1 MRPPYRINCDPV
13 AGDAPPFPA
22 PRELDSGDESFLVPL
37 ADSHFDPLFIASH
50 GDARRESVWDFLP
63 YGPFASPTQMR
74 ACYRALPQNGDPQFY
89 AVMRRDS
96 DLPIPTPTGVM
107 SYLRIQPAA
116 RSIEIGHIWHA
127 VARQK
132 TRANTIGNFLL
143 MDAAFASGNRRVEWK
158 CDAANAPSRAAA
170 LRLGFA
176 FEGVFRRCMVTKNRN
191 RDIAWFAL
199 IDSDWPQARAN
210 IEEWLAGKSPSLTDV
225 PSLTDAPSLTAANR
239 PLVEWSLAA
248 HESWPLPRG

>member
-1 MRPPYRINCDPV
+1 MLKSPPMRPPYRINCDPV
-13 AGDAPPFPA
+13 VGDAPPFPA

-37 ADSHFDPLFIASH
+37 ADSHFDQLFAASH

-63 YGPFASPTQMR
+63 YGPFASPAQMR

-96 DLPIPTPTGVM
+96 KPSIEPVAAGVM

-127 VARQK
+127 AERQK

-210 IEEWLAGKSPSLTDV
+210 IEKWLAGKSPSLTD
-225 PSLTDAPSLTAANR
+225 ANR

>member
-1 MRPPYRINCDPV
+1 MLKSPPMRLPYRINCDPV

-37 ADSHFDPLFIASH
+37 ADSHFDQLFAASH

-63 YGPFASPTQMR
+63 YGPFASPAQMR

-96 DLPIPTPTGVM
+96 KPSVEAVAAGVM

-127 VARQK
+127 AARQK

-210 IEEWLAGKSPSLTDV
+210 IEEWLAGKSPSLTD
-225 PSLTDAPSLTAANR
+225 ANR
-239 PLVEWSLAA
+239 SLVEWSLAA
-248 HESWPLPRG
+248 HESWPPPRG

>member
-1 MRPPYRINCDPV
+1 MRPPYRINRDPV

-37 ADSHFDPLFIASH
+37 ADSHFDQLFAASH

-63 YGPFASPTQMR
+63 YGPFASPAQMR
-74 ACYRALPQNGDPQFY
+74 AHYRALPQNGDPQFY

-96 DLPIPTPTGVM
+96 KPLVESVESVATGVM

-143 MDAAFASGNRRVEWK
+143 LDAAFASGSRRVEWK
-158 CDAANAPSRAAA
+158 CDAANARSRAAA

-176 FEGVFRRCMVTKNRN
+176 FEGVFRRCAVTKNRN
-191 RDIAWFAL
+191 RDTAWFAL

-210 IEEWLAGKSPSLTDV
+210 IEEWLAGKSPSLTD
-225 PSLTDAPSLTAANR
+225 ANR

-248 HESWPLPRG
+248 HESWPPPRG

>member
-1 MRPPYRINCDPV
+1 MLKSPPMRPPYRINCDPV

-37 ADSHFDPLFIASH
+37 ADSHFDPLFAASH

-63 YGPFASPTQMR
+63 YGPFASPAQMR

-96 DLPIPTPTGVM
+96 KPSIEPVAAGVM

-127 VARQK
+127 AERQK

-143 MDAAFASGNRRVEWK
+143 MDAAFASGCRRVEWK

-210 IEEWLAGKSPSLTDV
+210 IEEWLAGKL
-225 PSLTDAPSLTAANR
+225 PSLTAANR

-248 HESWPLPRG
+248 HESWPPPRG

>member
-1 MRPPYRINCDPV
+1 MLKSPPMRPPYRINRDPV

-37 ADSHFDPLFIASH
+37 ADSHFDQLFAASH

-63 YGPFASPTQMR
+63 YGPFASPAQMR
-74 ACYRALPQNGDPQFY
+74 AHYRALPQNGDPQFY

-96 DLPIPTPTGVM
+96 NLPVAPVAAGVM

-143 MDAAFASGNRRVEWK
+143 MDAAFASGCRRVEWK
-158 CDAANAPSRAAA
+158 CDAANARSRAAA

-210 IEEWLAGKSPSLTDV
+210 IEEWLAGKSPSLTD
-225 PSLTDAPSLTAANR
+225 ANR

-248 HESWPLPRG
+248 HESWPLPRS

>member
-13 AGDAPPFPA
+13 VGDTPPFPA
-22 PRELDSGDESFLVPL
+22 PRELDSGDETFLVPL
-37 ADSHFDPLFIASH
+37 ADSHFDQLFAASH

-96 DLPIPTPTGVM
+96 KPSVESIPTGVM

-127 VARQK
+127 AERQK

-210 IEEWLAGKSPSLTDV
+210 IEEWLAGKSPSLTD
-225 PSLTDAPSLTAANR
+225 ANR

-248 HESWPLPRG
+248 HESWPPPRG

>member
-1 MRPPYRINCDPV
+1 
-13 AGDAPPFPA
+13 
-22 PRELDSGDESFLVPL
+22 
-37 ADSHFDPLFIASH
+37 
-50 GDARRESVWDFLP
+50 
-63 YGPFASPTQMR
+63 
-74 ACYRALPQNGDPQFY
+74 
-89 AVMRRDS
+89 
-96 DLPIPTPTGVM
+96 M

-210 IEEWLAGKSPSLTDV
+210 IEEWLAGKSPSLTDAHV
-225 PSLTDAPSLTAANR
+225 ADGRQPPACRMVARRAR
-239 PLVEWSLAA
+239 KLAA
-248 HESWPLPRG
+248 AARLSG

>member
-1 MRPPYRINCDPV
+1 MLKSPPMRPPYRINCDPV
-13 AGDAPPFPA
+13 VGDAPPFPA

-37 ADSHFDPLFIASH
+37 ADSHFDQLFAASH
-50 GDARRESVWDFLP
+50 GDTRRESVWDFLP
-63 YGPFASPTQMR
+63 YGPFASPAQMR

-96 DLPIPTPTGVM
+96 KPSVESIPTGVM

-143 MDAAFASGNRRVEWK
+143 MDAAFASGCRRVEWK

-210 IEEWLAGKSPSLTDV
+210 IEEWLAGKSLSLTD
-225 PSLTDAPSLTAANR
+225 TNR

>member
-1 MRPPYRINCDPV
+1 MLKSPPMRPSYRINCDPV
-13 AGDAPPFPA
+13 VGDAPPFPA

-37 ADSHFDPLFIASH
+37 ADSHFDQLFAASH

-63 YGPFASPTQMR
+63 YGPFASPAQMR

-96 DLPIPTPTGVM
+96 KPSVESIPTGVM

-210 IEEWLAGKSPSLTDV
+210 IEEWLAGKSPSLTD
-225 PSLTDAPSLTAANR
+225 ANR

>member
-1 MRPPYRINCDPV
+1 MLKSPPMRPPYRINCDPV
-13 AGDAPPFPA
+13 VGDAPPFPA
-22 PRELDSGDESFLVPL
+22 PRELDSGDETFLVPL
-37 ADSHFDPLFIASH
+37 ADSHFDQLFVASH

-63 YGPFASPTQMR
+63 YGPFASPAQMR

-96 DLPIPTPTGVM
+96 NLPVAPVAAGVM

-132 TRANTIGNFLL
+132 TRANTIGSFLL
-143 MDAAFASGNRRVEWK
+143 MDAAFASGSCRVEWK

-210 IEEWLAGKSPSLTDV
+210 IEEWLAGKSPSLTD
-225 PSLTDAPSLTAANR
+225 ANR

-248 HESWPLPRG
+248 HESWPPPRG

>member
-1 MRPPYRINCDPV
+1 MLKSPPMRPPYRINRDPV

-37 ADSHFDPLFIASH
+37 ADSHFDQLFAASH

-63 YGPFASPTQMR
+63 YGPFASPAQMR

-96 DLPIPTPTGVM
+96 KSPIEPIPTGVM

-132 TRANTIGNFLL
+132 TRANTIGN
-143 MDAAFASGNRRVEWK
+143 GRRVCVRQSPRRMEMRRRQ
-158 CDAANAPSRAAA
+158 RALA
-170 LRLGFA
+170 RRGFA
-176 FEGVFRRCMVTKNRN
+176 FGIRFRRRLPPLHGDK
-191 RDIAWFAL
+191 
-199 IDSDWPQARAN
+199 
-210 IEEWLAGKSPSLTDV
+210 KSKPRHSLV
-225 PSLTDAPSLTAANR
+225 CAHR
-239 PLVEWSLAA
+239 FRLAA
-248 HESWPLPRG
+248 SARQYRGVAGGKIAVADGRTVADGSQSPACRMVARRARKLAAPARLSG

>member
-1 MRPPYRINCDPV
+1 MLKSPPMRPPYRINCDPV
-13 AGDAPPFPA
+13 VGDAPPFPA

-37 ADSHFDPLFIASH
+37 ADSHFDQLFAASH

-63 YGPFASPTQMR
+63 YGPFASPAQMR

-96 DLPIPTPTGVM
+96 KPSVESIPTGVM

-132 TRANTIGNFLL
+132 RAPTQSEIF
-143 MDAAFASGNRRVEWK
+143 
-158 CDAANAPSRAAA
+158 C
-170 LRLGFA
+170 
-176 FEGVFRRCMVTKNRN
+176 
-191 RDIAWFAL
+191 
-199 IDSDWPQARAN
+199 
-210 IEEWLAGKSPSLTDV
+210 
-225 PSLTDAPSLTAANR
+225 
-239 PLVEWSLAA
+239 
-248 HESWPLPRG
+248 

>member
-1 MRPPYRINCDPV
+1 MRPPYRINRDPV

-63 YGPFASPTQMR
+63 YGPFASPAQMR
-74 ACYRALPQNGDPQFY
+74 AHYRALPQNGDPQFY

-96 DLPIPTPTGVM
+96 KPSVESVAAGVM

-143 MDAAFASGNRRVEWK
+143 LDAAFASGCRRVEWK
-158 CDAANAPSRAAA
+158 CDAANARSRAAA

-176 FEGVFRRCMVTKNRN
+176 FEGVFRRCAVTKNRN
-191 RDIAWFAL
+191 RDTAWFAL

-210 IEEWLAGKSPSLTDV
+210 IEEWLAGKSPSLTD
-225 PSLTDAPSLTAANR
+225 APSLTAANR

-248 HESWPLPRG
+248 HESWPPPRG

>member
-13 AGDAPPFPA
+13 AGDAPLFPA

-37 ADSHFDPLFIASH
+37 ADSHFDQLFAASH

-63 YGPFASPTQMR
+63 YGPFASPAQMR
-74 ACYRALPQNGDPQFY
+74 AHYRALPQNGDPQFY

-96 DLPIPTPTGVM
+96 KSPVEPIPAGVM

-143 MDAAFASGNRRVEWK
+143 LDAAFASGCRRVEWK
-158 CDAANAPSRAAA
+158 CDAANARSRAAA

-176 FEGVFRRCMVTKNRN
+176 FEGVFRRCAVTKNRN
-191 RDIAWFAL
+191 RDTAWFAL

-210 IEEWLAGKSPSLTDV
+210 IEKWLAGKS

-248 HESWPLPRG
+248 HESWPPPRG